1 MTDSTLTL
9 TGKLFLCRNKA
20 DANACKGQASDT
32 AAAEAKCES
41 KFRTGW
47 DKTRK
52 GAEQRRQ

>member
-32 AAAEAKCES
+32 AEAKCES

-47 DKTRK
+47 DKARK
-52 GAEQRRQ
+52 GAAQRRQ